1 MSCNGVA
8 NGSSGLQVMF
18 AGILRY
24 MQMIC
29 KIELSKKVG
38 WPLPT
43 AFAFVYLR
51 ILCSNS

>member
-1 MSCNGVA
+1 MNNTDKRIQYIIDDLSK
-8 NGSSGLQVMF
+8 
-18 AGILRY
+18 Y
-24 MQMIC
+24 IC